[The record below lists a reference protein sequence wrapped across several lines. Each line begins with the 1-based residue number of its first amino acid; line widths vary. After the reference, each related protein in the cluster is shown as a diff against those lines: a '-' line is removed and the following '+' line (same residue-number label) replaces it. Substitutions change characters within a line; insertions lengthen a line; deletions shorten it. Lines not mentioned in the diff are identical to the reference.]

1 MRIVNPNGGAEG
13 GYAASV
19 ALTFSDRLSR
29 LGYARARRLLILTGL
44 AVLAAVSIVMYV
56 RRVDGIEVAAT
67 LLFVPV
73 FLAFVFRGAIGGAVA
88 AVGAIAVYAALRYPA
103 IEAVGADEFTGL
115 IASRA
120 AAYLIFG
127 VVGGWSTHVL
137 EGSLTKLE
145 LYDEVDDE
153 TGLFNARHLLHQ
165 TDLEMARA
173 RRYQTLFSVVLI
185 DLPTAPFTALR
196 ARERRSVLRDL
207 GRLLG
212 ESVRTVDH
220 VVHVRDGDAHRF
232 VTVLPE
238 TAHDGAEVFRSRF
251 DERVRAYLA
260 DRGVLVAGQV
270 PARAL
275 TFPGDEAG
283 IEEMRA
289 DFERID
295 AHQHR

>member
-1 MRIVNPNGGAEG
+1 MT
-13 GYAASV
+13 
-19 ALTFSDRLSR
+19 LSDRLTR
-29 LGYARARRLLILTGL
+29 LGYARARRLLILAGL
-44 AVLAAVSIVMYV
+44 AVLAAVSIVMYA

-67 LLFVPV
+67 LLFVPI
-73 FLAFVFRGAIGGAVA
+73 FLAFVFRGALGGVVA
-88 AVGAIAVYAALRYPA
+88 AVGAVAVYAALRYPA
-103 IEAVGADEFTGL
+103 IDAVGVDEFTGL
-115 IASRA
+115 IVSRA

-127 VVGGWSTHVL
+127 AVGGWSTQVL

-173 RRYQTLFSVVLI
+173 RRYQTLFSVVLL
-185 DLPTAPFTALR
+185 DLPTAPFAALR

-207 GRLLG
+207 GRLLS

-232 VTVLPE
+232 VIVLPE

-251 DERVRAYLA
+251 DERVRAYLG
-260 DRGVLVAGQV
+260 DRGVQVDGQV

-275 TFPGDEAG
+275 TFPGDDAG
-283 IEEMRA
+283 IEAMRA
-289 DFERID
+289 EFERYD
-295 AHQHR
+295 ALQHR